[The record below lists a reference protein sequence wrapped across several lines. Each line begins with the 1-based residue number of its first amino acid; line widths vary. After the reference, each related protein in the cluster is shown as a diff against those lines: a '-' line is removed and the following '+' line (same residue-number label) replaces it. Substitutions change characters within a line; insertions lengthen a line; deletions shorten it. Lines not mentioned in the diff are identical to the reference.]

1 MNKSSTKV
9 EALSRK
15 DIRKAVNNLR
25 NFLEINIEQSVKIV
39 QLFESLLPAIG
50 FEYEIVE
57 DKELK
62 NNYAET
68 DLNRDIIRVRES
80 VYIGA
85 TEGNYRDRFT
95 IAHEIGHAILHKNR
109 TFLCREDEN
118 LKPYEDPE
126 WQANTFAGE
135 LLVPSS
141 MILNQSIQ
149 KISKTYEV
157 SREVAIIQKEK
168 SLT

>member
-1 MNKSSTKV
+1 MNKNSTKA

-15 DIRKAVNNLR
+15 DIRKTVDTLR
-25 NFLEINIEQSVKIV
+25 SFLEINIEQSVKIV
-39 QLFESLLPAIG
+39 QLFESFLPVIG
-50 FEYEIVE
+50 FDYEIVE

-80 VYIGA
+80 VYNGA

-109 TFLCREDEN
+109 TFLCRENEN

-135 LLVPSS
+135 LLVPNN
-141 MILNQSIQ
+141 MILNKSIQ
-149 KISKTYEV
+149 EISETYKV
-157 SREVAIIQKEK
+157 SREVAAIQKEK